1 MMPHTSSIGIQN
13 EQHITKGST
22 MTALTSIS
30 MSRTSP
36 RVSLLAR
43 LVQLHGLALQRRALR
58 KLSAEQ
64 LADVGI
70 TKKDAAIEGQ
80 RAFWDAP
87 ETWRC

>member
-1 MMPHTSSIGIQN
+1 
-13 EQHITKGST
+13 
-22 MTALTSIS
+22 
-30 MSRTSP
+30 
-36 RVSLLAR
+36 LAR